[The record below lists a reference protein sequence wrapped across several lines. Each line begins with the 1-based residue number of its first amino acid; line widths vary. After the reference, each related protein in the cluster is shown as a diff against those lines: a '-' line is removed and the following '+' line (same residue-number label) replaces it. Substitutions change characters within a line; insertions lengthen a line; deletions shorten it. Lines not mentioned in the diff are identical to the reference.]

1 MGSAS
6 CAYLEQTEMGMLP
19 RALQAIF
26 GFREKRERDRERDGR
41 GGAATQTMVLRASF
55 LEIHNEELK
64 DLLAHAPGAEGGG
77 AAFGSGAGGGVT
89 ARDRNRPVL
98 GLIA

>member
-41 GGAATQTMVLRASF
+41 GGAATQT
-55 LEIHNEELK
+55 
-64 DLLAHAPGAEGGG
+64 
-77 AAFGSGAGGGVT
+77 
-89 ARDRNRPVL
+89 
-98 GLIA
+98 